1 MYSPLAY
8 QAIPLSYTHYMG
20 RSKKVN
26 AVVVHYTAS
35 IVREAVNTVNF
46 WENLNPY
53 TSANYIIDV
62 FGRITSVVPEEK
74 RSFCSSSWNL
84 GIHDIDDRA
93 ITIEC
98 SCNYVPPNI
107 NDQANYTQS
116 EETITACCELLADI
130 ATRWGIDKWVFV
142 NDPAGNSGNIHA
154 HRWYGDMSGSPTPCP
169 GDQLYAKLP
178 EIAFRA
184 NKIMESDDSMTI
196 EERKEF
202 DELKA
207 NVDKLTE
214 AVTELAKAFNSHTAV
229 KYNYIDDLPKN
240 WGRSEISWLVSKGY
254 LNGTEAGLNL
264 SYDMLR
270 ECCINARA
278 FEDIDKSLTDIKK
291 TLDIMAEDITAVLNN
306 SK

>member
-8 QAIPLSYTHYMG
+8 QAIPLSYTHYMN
-20 RSKKVN
+20 RSKRVN

-35 IVREAVNTVNF
+35 IVYEAYRTVNY
-46 WENLNPY
+46 WENLNKY

-62 FGRITSVVPEEK
+62 YGRITSVVPEEK
-74 RSFCSSSWNL
+74 RSFCSSSFGL
-84 GIHDIDDRA
+84 GYYDIDNRA

-107 NDQANYTQS
+107 NDQAKYTQS
-116 EETITACCELLADI
+116 EETITACCELMADI
-130 ATRWGIDKWVFV
+130 ASRYDIEQWIFV
-142 NDPAGNSGNIHA
+142 NDPSGNSGNIHA
-154 HRWYGDMSGSPTPCP
+154 HRWYGAMSGEPTPCP

-178 EIAFRA
+178 EIAHRA
-184 NKIMESDDSMTI
+184 NKIMESNKPMTV

-202 DELKA
+202 DELKTK
-207 NVDKLTE
+207 VDTLSE
-214 AVTELAKAFNSHTAV
+214 AIAELAKGYEAHTEV
-229 KYNYIDDLPKN
+229 KYDYIDDVPE
-240 WGRSEISWLVSKGY
+240 WGRSEISWLISKGY
-254 LNGTEAGLNL
+254 LKGTESGLRL

-270 ECCINARA
+270 ENIINARA

-291 TLDIMAEDITAVLNN
+291 TLDVMAEDITAVLNN